1 VGAYLEWHKSSPPET
16 PASPAVSLSVPPA
29 ASTLSPVPAP
39 ATENAPPPA
48 SPAPPATPSA
58 QVAAPPPAATTAPPP
73 VSASVPAEKTASA
86 DAAPKA
92 KKNAGSIELTVGER
106 SWIDIR
112 DRSQVLLL
120 GNFAAGSRQSVSGV
134 PPFRVVIGNAKGVKL
149 SYNGKA
155 VDVGRYQSRN
165 IARFNLN

>member
-1 VGAYLEWHKSSPPET
+1 
-16 PASPAVSLSVPPA
+16 
-29 ASTLSPVPAP
+29 
-39 ATENAPPPA
+39 
-48 SPAPPATPSA
+48 
-58 QVAAPPPAATTAPPP
+58 
-73 VSASVPAEKTASA
+73 VPAEKTASA

-155 VDVGRYQSRN
+155 VDAGRYQSRN